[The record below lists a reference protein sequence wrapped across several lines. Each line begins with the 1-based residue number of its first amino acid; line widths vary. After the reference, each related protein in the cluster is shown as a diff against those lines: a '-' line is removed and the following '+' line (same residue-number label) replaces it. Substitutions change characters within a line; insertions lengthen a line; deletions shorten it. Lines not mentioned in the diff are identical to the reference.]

1 MGSSDWSSD
10 VCSADLTL
18 LEAIGRRLSRMV
30 DDDDGESTLV
40 SLLGGAECA
49 IALSGPVTLAEASF
63 LAQRVGASFERPFLC
78 EGHLVHLSCR
88 MGIAVGE
95 ASLDS
100 PDALL
105 RRASAALAEAKDQE
119 PNSSQEIG
127 RAHV

>member
-1 MGSSDWSSD
+1 
-10 VCSADLTL
+10 
-18 LEAIGRRLSRMV
+18 MV

-40 SLLGGAECA
+40 SRLGGAEFA

-100 PDALL
+100 PDAPL
-105 RRASAALAEAKDQE
+105 RRASAALAEAKDQD
-119 PNSSQEIG
+119 PNSSPVFVVDAQVDALQELAKYATAEVRREG
-127 RAHV
+127 QTCGSAW